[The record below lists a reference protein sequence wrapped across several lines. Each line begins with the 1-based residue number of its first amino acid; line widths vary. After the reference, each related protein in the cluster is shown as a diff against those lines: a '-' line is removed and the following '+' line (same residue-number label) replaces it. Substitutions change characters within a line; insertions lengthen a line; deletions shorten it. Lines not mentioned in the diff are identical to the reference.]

1 MGRALWDTDNVY
13 TENGQNFVYT
23 MARISGTKSQAWLYR
38 QIKAVTSSRLNNTP
52 PIGAPKA
59 TDTPAAAAADKTYD
73 SKLKI
78 SDRIRPLS
86 HLQSHF
92 KRNITKCKQQQKN
105 FTCSI
110 PSLSKMKFKIYLL

>member
-1 MGRALWDTDNVY
+1 MAWKSPVPWQSTGVGQSTSGLQY
-13 TENGQNFVYT
+13 TQT
-23 MARISGTKSQAWLYR
+23 MARIPGTKSQAWLYR

-78 SDRIRPLS
+78 SDRIRPPS
-86 HLQSHF
+86 YLQSRF
-92 KRNITKCKQQQKN
+92 KRNIGGYQT
-105 FTCSI
+105 
-110 PSLSKMKFKIYLL
+110 

>member
-1 MGRALWDTDNVY
+1 MY
-13 TENGQNFVYT
+13 TQTMARILYTQT

-59 TDTPAAAAADKTYD
+59 TETPAAAAADKTYD

-92 KRNITKCKQQQKN
+92 KRNITKRKQKKN

-110 PSLSKMKFKIYLL
+110 PSLSKTKFKIYLL